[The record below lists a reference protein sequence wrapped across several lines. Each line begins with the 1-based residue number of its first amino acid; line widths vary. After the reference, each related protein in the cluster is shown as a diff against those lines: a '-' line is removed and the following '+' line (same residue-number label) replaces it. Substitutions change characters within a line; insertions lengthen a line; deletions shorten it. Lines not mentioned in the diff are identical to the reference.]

1 MANIIDSLFL
11 ELGITGNFGKD
22 AEKAISV
29 TEDLK
34 KTFGET
40 EKASGKS
47 EKALKAIDK
56 ELAKSEKQTK
66 KNVKHAKDFGE
77 AIKSLGK
84 TIGALGAIVAA
95 GTGLDSFA
103 KDAAKLN
110 ISLDNL
116 AKNVGTS
123 RNALSNWSGAAELAG
138 GSADGMLGTVK
149 NLSSGLARFAVMGDD
164 SILKFFSALNIMPME
179 VSGKMKDVNDLLF
192 EMADKFSAM
201 DRVKGF
207 TLAQSMGIDEDTF
220 NMLARGRNEVQELLD
235 QQSKLYRSR
244 QKDIE
249 TSYKLTKSTNMINQQ
264 FQAMKLMIGNAVA
277 PVLLKI
283 SEIVEKFFNF
293 LMEHEGLVQGFFI
306 GLSGVLTAFLIPTL
320 VKAAAAAVAF
330 IAPFL
335 PAILVVGGLAAAIGL
350 LYDDYKTWAEGG
362 DSLFD
367 WGKFLKYFTD
377 TEFSVE
383 NLKNAF
389 ADLVT
394 GYKSWDE
401 AVAAGKAWFEQK
413 GFIKDGKV
421 TVESLATGFKN
432 LAKDIYE
439 DALPALRRFGEI
451 IEALLEGDFSK
462 AIELVGLSADDVQK
476 FAKDKGGIFGNMTS
490 AGIEG
495 GRGVFKAGSLL
506 LDGEFQ
512 KAWDALAEAN
522 KKATE
527 DTEKAIDAATD
538 NVIRFFDIFS
548 GHDPDSE
555 ASLTQ
560 MKKTGAIYNTEGA
573 IGKPRVDV
581 NGSAIG
587 KQVENAITDEMN
599 QLGMSEQEKAMF
611 MATVSHESQDFT
623 KLREVG
629 GYKSVEQMQKAG
641 IKQAINDPDGAAKA
655 IAGGVDSQFEF
666 MYGGRMGN
674 DQKGDGAKYRG
685 RGAIQITGK
694 DNYKRI
700 GQALGVDLVN
710 NPELLETDPMLAA
723 KASLVWWRMKKQDDS
738 KFREAIQQGD
748 FKGVTKGVN
757 GGLNGYNDRLAR
769 LDRYR
774 DPQNKSAQGYKF
786 NPNQP
791 IGGYAVANAVQSTE
805 TARNTM
811 MSYAQPQNITN
822 NQRTEVV
829 INGGVNVQSSAN
841 TIAGTTAD
849 AALGIQQR
857 FNVFAYNNGVG

>member
-40 EKASGKS
+40 EKATGKS
-47 EKALKAIDK
+47 EKALKVIDK

-66 KNVKHAKDFGE
+66 KNVKQAKDFGE

-244 QKDIE
+244 QKDVE

-264 FQAMKLMIGNAVA
+264 FQAMKLMIGNAAA
-277 PVLLKI
+277 PALLKI

-362 DSLFD
+362 DSLFK
-367 WGKFLKYFTD
+367 WGKFIKYFTD

-476 FAKDKGGIFGNMTS
+476 FAKDKGGIFGNMAS
-490 AGIEG
+490 GGIEFG
-495 GRGVFKAGSLL
+495 KGIFNAGSLL
-506 LDGEFQ
+506 LDGEFN
-512 KAWDALAEAN
+512 KALDTLSNSGE
-522 KKATE
+522 KAAV
-527 DTEKAIDAATD
+527 DIGKAIDAATD
-538 NVIRFFDIFS
+538 NAIRFFDIYS

-573 IGKPRVDV
+573 IGIPRVDENGNIINRQSTLTGSAEMLAQAISHGEGGYSSVNRGLV
-581 NGSAIG
+581 NGVNLGSYEEDLSKLTVDEILARNKLPTDDPRRMNAVGRYQIINSTLRDLKKNMGLSGNELFTPELQDKMFLELLPKSAKGYING
-587 KQVENAITDEMN
+587 KHNDKISAMTDVSKVWASV
-599 QLGMSEQEKAMF
+599 GVPVAMQGKHR
-611 MATVSHESQDFT
+611 MVQPGES
-623 KLREVG
+623 
-629 GYKSVEQMQKAG
+629 YYA
-641 IKQAINDPDGAAKA
+641 
-655 IAGGVDSQFEF
+655 
-666 MYGGRMGN
+666 
-674 DQKGDGAKYRG
+674 GDGGNKANAKS
-685 RGAIQITGK
+685 IQLVSS
-694 DNYKRI
+694 
-700 GQALGVDLVN
+700 ALDHNRN
-710 NPELLETDPMLAA
+710 N
-723 KASLVWWRMKKQDDS
+723 
-738 KFREAIQQGD
+738 
-748 FKGVTKGVN
+748 
-757 GGLNGYNDRLAR
+757 
-769 LDRYR
+769 
-774 DPQNKSAQGYKF
+774 QGYKLDL
-786 NPNQP
+786 NQP

-857 FNVFAYNNGVG
+857 FNVFAYNNGIG

>member
-40 EKASGKS
+40 EKATGKS

-56 ELAKSEKQTK
+56 GLAKSEKQTK
-66 KNVKHAKDFGE
+66 KNVKQAKDFGE

-84 TIGALGAIVAA
+84 TIGALGAIIAA
-95 GTGLDSFA
+95 GTGLDTFA

-123 RNALSNWSGAAELAG
+123 RNTLSNWSGAVELAG
-138 GSADGMLGTVK
+138 GAADGMLGTVK

-164 SILKFFSALNIMPME
+164 SILKFFSALDIMPME

-220 NMLARGRNEVQELLD
+220 NMLARGRNEVQALLD

-244 QKDIE
+244 QKDVE

-264 FQAMKLMIGNAVA
+264 FQAMKLMIGNAAA
-277 PVLLKI
+277 PALLKI

-293 LMEHEGLVQGFFI
+293 LMKHEGLVQGFFLS
-306 GLSGVLTAFLIPTL
+306 LSGIITAFLIPTL
-320 VKAAAAAVAF
+320 VKAAAAVVAF
-330 IAPFL
+330 IAPFAG
-335 PAILVVGGLAAAIGL
+335 AILIALGLAAAFGV
-350 LYDDYKTWAEGG
+350 LYDDYNTWAKGG
-362 DSLFD
+362 DSLFN
-367 WGKFLKYFTD
+367 WGKFIQYFKD
-377 TEFSVE
+377 SEVSVN
-383 NLKNAF
+383 NLKDAIAN
-389 ADLVT
+389 LVT

-401 AVAAGKAWFEQK
+401 AVGAGETWLKSM
-413 GFIKDGKV
+413 GFIKDNKI

-439 DALPALRRFGEI
+439 EALPALKKFGEI
-451 IEALLEGDFSK
+451 IQALLNGDFSK
-462 AIELVGLSADDVQK
+462 AIELAGEYFNDAQK
-476 FAKDKGGIFGNMTS
+476 YAKEKGGIWGNMVS
-490 AGIEG
+490 GGIEG
-495 GRGVFKAGSLL
+495 GKGLVNAAMLVS
-506 LDGEFQ
+506 DGEFQ
-512 KAWDALAEAN
+512 KAWDTLVDHN
-522 KKATE
+522 KKAI
-527 DTEKAIDAATD
+527 DDIGDGFDAAV
-538 NVIRFFDIFS
+538 NKWLSSFDILL

-555 ASLTQ
+555 TSLTQ
-560 MKKTGAIYNTEGA
+560 MKKTGAIYNTEGS
-573 IGKPRVDV
+573 IGSPRVDENGNIINRQSTLTGPTEMLAQAISHGEGSYSSVNRGLV
-581 NGSAIG
+581 NGMNLGSYEEDLSQLTVDEILARNKLPTDDPRRMNAVGRYQIINSTLRDLKKNMGLSGNELFTPELQDKMFIELLPESAKGYING
-587 KQVENAITDEMN
+587 KHNDKISAMTDVSKVWSSV
-599 QLGMSEQEKAMF
+599 GVPVAMQGKHR
-611 MATVSHESQDFT
+611 MIQAGESF
-623 KLREVG
+623 
-629 GYKSVEQMQKAG
+629 YA
-641 IKQAINDPDGAAKA
+641 
-655 IAGGVDSQFEF
+655 
-666 MYGGRMGN
+666 
-674 DQKGDGAKYRG
+674 GDGGNKANAKSIRLVSS
-685 RGAIQITGK
+685 
-694 DNYKRI
+694 
-700 GQALGVDLVN
+700 ALDHNRN
-710 NPELLETDPMLAA
+710 N
-723 KASLVWWRMKKQDDS
+723 
-738 KFREAIQQGD
+738 
-748 FKGVTKGVN
+748 
-757 GGLNGYNDRLAR
+757 
-769 LDRYR
+769 
-774 DPQNKSAQGYKF
+774 QGYKLDL
-786 NPNQP
+786 NQP

-805 TARNTM
+805 TTRNTM

-829 INGGVNVQSSAN
+829 INGGVNVQSSAS